1 MIILQLLTHMSNLAV
16 VLVQKCRHLHSE
28 VHFCVLKQAR
38 KTPTGFAFEVTQ
50 PIPIC
55 GDIRVEFF
63 HKDMFKK
70 VRYWQ
75 SAVMATDTV

>member
-1 MIILQLLTHMSNLAV
+1 MWASSFISSFL
-16 VLVQKCRHLHSE
+16 C
-28 VHFCVLKQAR
+28 LKQAK
-38 KTPTGFAFEVTQ
+38 KTPKGFTFEVIQ

-75 SAVMATDTV
+75 SAMMADPVIYCVIYIVNNIN

>member
-1 MIILQLLTHMSNLAV
+1 MSILAV
-16 VLVQKCRHLHSE
+16 VLMQKMWASSLISSFSC
-28 VHFCVLKQAR
+28 LKQAK
-38 KTPTGFAFEVTQ
+38 KTPKGFAFDVSQ

-75 SAVMATDTV
+75 SAAVATDTV

>member
-1 MIILQLLTHMSNLAV
+1 MSNLAI
-16 VLVQKCRHLHSE
+16 VLIQKMWASSLISS
-28 VHFCVLKQAR
+28 FLFLKQAK
-38 KTPTGFAFEVTQ
+38 KTPKGFAFEVSQ

-75 SAVMATDTV
+75 SALMATDTV